1 MHAKHQR
8 FAEDLRLAGINR
20 EIRVL
25 DVHTKTAADA
35 AAFVGC
41 QVAAIA
47 NSLVFDCD
55 GKPLLIMSSGAGRVD
70 TALVS
75 AALEGAVLKRATPE
89 FVKQARGQ
97 VIGGVAPAGHPAK
110 LRTLIDTSLRD
121 HAELWV
127 AAGTANSL
135 MPISYDELLL
145 LTGGTELDV
154 R

>member
-1 MHAKHQR
+1 MHAKHHK
-8 FAEDLRLAGINR
+8 FAEDLRLAGIDR
-20 EIRVL
+20 EIQVL
-25 DVHTKTAADA
+25 DEHTKTAADA

-47 NSLVFDCD
+47 NSLVFECD
-55 GKPLLIMSSGAGRVD
+55 GEPLLIMSSGAGKVD
-70 TALVS
+70 TALV
-75 AALEGAVLKRATPE
+75 AKALNGAVLKRATPN
-89 FVKQARGQ
+89 FVKQATGQ

-110 LRTLIDTSLRD
+110 LRTLIDTSLRE

-135 MPISYDELLL
+135 MPISYDELLR
-145 LTGGTELDV
+145 LTGGTELQV